1 MKDTRKITV
10 EFWKSVE
17 IPELLFDSEDDAK
30 EFDEALCRY
39 FLDEEAKQE
48 FVKLKDI
55 ETISGPYTDILLE
68 SVEKCS
74 FIYDG
79 DGLRPDT
86 EGLSY
91 RYVNQYLVE
100 RL

>member
-10 EFWKSVE
+10 EFWKSIE
-17 IPELLFDSEDDAK
+17 IPELLFDYEEDAK
-30 EFDEALCRY
+30 DFDVTLCRY
-39 FLDEEAKQE
+39 FLDPEAKQE
-48 FVKLKDI
+48 FLKLKDI
-55 ETISGPYTDILLE
+55 EIISGPCTDVLIE
-68 SVEKCS
+68 SVENCS

-86 EGLSY
+86 DGLSY
-91 RYVNQYLVE
+91 RYVNNYLLE